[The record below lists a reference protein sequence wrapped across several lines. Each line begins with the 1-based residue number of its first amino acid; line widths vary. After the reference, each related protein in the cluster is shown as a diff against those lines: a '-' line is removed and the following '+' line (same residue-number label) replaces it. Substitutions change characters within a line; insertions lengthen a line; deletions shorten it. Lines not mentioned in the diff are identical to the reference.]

1 MSCQLTQISFLLPR
15 GVANLLEGVSE
26 EGDGVS
32 EEGDGVYMQVKTLVA
47 SAVGA

>member
-1 MSCQLTQISFLLPR
+1 MACQLTQISFLLPR
-15 GVANLLEGVSE
+15 GVANPLEGVC
-26 EGDGVS
+26 